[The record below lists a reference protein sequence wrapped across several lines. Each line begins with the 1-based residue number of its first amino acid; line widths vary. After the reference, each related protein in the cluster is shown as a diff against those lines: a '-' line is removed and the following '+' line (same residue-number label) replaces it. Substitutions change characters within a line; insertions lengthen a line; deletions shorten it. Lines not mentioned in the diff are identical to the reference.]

1 MAQYRQDLSDSALSA
16 LLSDAPVA
24 VASLDDLVHLAARLP
39 ALGEWVHS
47 MEVNEHRGDK
57 LVGRIDLAIMG
68 LDGEDD
74 WETPREPE
82 RMRALL
88 DDKIAR
94 IRATG
99 QGFSFDLWMGE
110 TSDAA

>member
-16 LLSDAPVA
+16 LLNDAPVA
-24 VASLDDLVHLAARLP
+24 VASLDDLAHLAARLP

-57 LVGRIDLAIMG
+57 IVGRIDLAIMG

-74 WETPREPE
+74 WETPLEPA

-88 DDKIAR
+88 NDKIAR

-99 QGFSFDLWMGE
+99 QGFSFELWMGE
-110 TSDAA
+110 TSDSA